1 MAGSGTRVFEATGLP
16 VLSVTR
22 CHGGMTPRGSSPLV
36 MSEQAG
42 CAAVDLPFPA
52 NSPAFSQ
59 FCCFPC
65 RVLPSQRKPGII
77 GQDQAQVS
85 EFERIGSAPQVS
97 HHGSV

>member
-1 MAGSGTRVFEATGLP
+1 MAGSGSRAFEATGLP
-16 VLSVTR
+16 VLSATL
-22 CHGGMTPRGSSPLV
+22 CHGGMMPQGSSPLV
-36 MSEQAG
+36 MPKKAG
-42 CAAVDLPFPA
+42 CVAVYLAFPA

-85 EFERIGSAPQVS
+85 EFERIGTAPQVS
-97 HHGSV
+97 YHGSV